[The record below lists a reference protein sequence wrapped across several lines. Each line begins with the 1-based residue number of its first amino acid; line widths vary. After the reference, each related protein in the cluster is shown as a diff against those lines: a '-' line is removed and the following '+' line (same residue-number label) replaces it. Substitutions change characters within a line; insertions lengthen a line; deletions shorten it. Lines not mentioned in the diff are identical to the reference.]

1 MKNFFDN
8 LGGGDKKK
16 SGGGGGNSKGSK
28 DAPAGWQGGR
38 SGDMAALKKKNSS
51 GVGASASRLVD
62 GARDGVN
69 KAKASGGNNNNN
81 VFANAG
87 KGINEALGLG
97 KIDLFNQNK
106 PANKRGGGQ
115 SLGGSTPGKVISVAL
130 DNPGTLG
137 MEVRTKLNSYLY
149 CQ

>member
-16 SGGGGGNSKGSK
+16 SGGGGNNNKGSK

-81 VFANAG
+81 VFANLSLKRKYKPTGVTVSAIFVLEILLNPLLIFPKG
-87 KGINEALGLG
+87 KNSCESVLRF
-97 KIDLFNQNK
+97 LFVLLIIMSRFWFL
-106 PANKRGGGQ
+106 PF
-115 SLGGSTPGKVISVAL
+115 GKVRM
-130 DNPGTLG
+130 G
-137 MEVRTKLNSYLY
+137 
-149 CQ
+149 